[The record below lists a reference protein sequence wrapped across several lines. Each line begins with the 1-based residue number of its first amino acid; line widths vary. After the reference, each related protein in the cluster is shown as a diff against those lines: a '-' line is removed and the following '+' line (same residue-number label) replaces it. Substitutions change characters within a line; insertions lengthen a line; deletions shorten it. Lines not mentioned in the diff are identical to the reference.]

1 MRVSGLRICSSPAQE
16 WVIIECSNKKARQEI
31 MEHNILRKQHNSRMC
46 FVCGLKNIAG
56 LQASFYET
64 EDGALVA
71 TFTPRAEHQSYPGRM
86 HGGIAAT
93 ILDETIGR
101 AMMIGGLKEVW
112 GVTLELKVEYK
123 RPLPLGSELRV
134 VARITEENSRFFSG
148 RGEIL
153 LPDGRAAVIAT
164 GRYMKV
170 PIEKIAEFEESE
182 FGWAVVPGKDDPAY
196 IDF

>member
-1 MRVSGLRICSSPAQE
+1 
-16 WVIIECSNKKARQEI
+16 
-31 MEHNILRKQHNSRMC
+31 MC
-46 FVCGLKNIAG
+46 FVCGLKNSAG

-71 TFTPRAEHQSYPGRM
+71 TLTPRTAHQSYPGRM
-86 HGGIAAT
+86 HGGIAST

-101 AMMIGGLKEVW
+101 AVMMGRDKEVW

-123 RPLPLGSELRV
+123 KPIPIGSELRV

-153 LPDGRAAVIAT
+153 LADGGVAVTAS

-182 FGWAVVPGKDDPAY
+182 FGWEVVKGEADPEY
-196 IDF
+196 IDL